1 MKTKDGI
8 EARRRRIGGITA
20 RDRRV
25 REALLKEIEG
35 GSATLGGIVEATAW
49 TGVPV
54 HLRSY
59 AVFELLCSGDA
70 LVRVPLSEV
79 GSATPILPLRL
90 APGETTLEEVE
101 GLLGAPAGRTSAER
115 TTHMTWVLSQ
125 NSGGSSA
132 PRIPHALR
140 DEYDPMCPKDLGLPF
155 SQLGP
160 AEALML
166 EATFGLGRLVKS
178 RIFVAVRGRDAVPD
192 RYL

>member
-1 MKTKDGI
+1 MTDDI
-8 EARRRRIGGITA
+8 EARQRRIEGITA
-20 RDRRV
+20 RDRSV
-25 REALLKEIEG
+25 REAVPKEIDG

-54 HLRSY
+54 HLRPY

-70 LVRVPLSEV
+70 LVRVPLSEM

-90 APGETTLEEVE
+90 APGVTTIEEVE
-101 GLLGAPAGRTSAER
+101 GLLGAAADRISADR

-125 NSGGSSA
+125 NSGSSSA

-140 DEYDPMCPKDLGLPF
+140 DGYDPMCPEDCGLPF

-166 EATFGLGRLVKS
+166 EATFELGVLVDS
-178 RIFVAVRGRDAVPD
+178 RIFVAVRGQI
-192 RYL
+192 